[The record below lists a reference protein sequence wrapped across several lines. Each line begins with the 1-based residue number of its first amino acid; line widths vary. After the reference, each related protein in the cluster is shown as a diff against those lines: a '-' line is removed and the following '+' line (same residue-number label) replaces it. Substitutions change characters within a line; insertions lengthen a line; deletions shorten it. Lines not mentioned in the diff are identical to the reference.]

1 MALNPSGYFVV
12 AAGLQSYPLRVS
24 AVEQLEEAV
33 RRLSAEDR
41 AAFRAWFAEFDA
53 AEWDRQLEA
62 DAAAGRMDWLVAE
75 ARRDRDAGRC
85 TDR

>member
-1 MALNPSGYFVV
+1 MST
-12 AAGLQSYPLRVS
+12 
-24 AVEQLEEAV
+24 VEQLEEAV

-41 AAFRAWFAEFDA
+41 AAFRTWYAEFDA

-62 DAAAGRMDWLVAE
+62 DVSAGRLDWLADE
-75 ARRDRDAGRC
+75 ARQDRNAGRC

>member
-1 MALNPSGYFVV
+1 MSTIEELEA
-12 AAGLQSYPLRVS
+12 
-24 AVEQLEEAV
+24 AVE
-33 RRLSAEDR
+33 RLSPEDR

-62 DAAAGRMDWLVAE
+62 DAASGRLDWLAAE
-75 ARRDRDAGRC
+75 ALADRRAGRC